1 MQSKKKAEIEPSK
14 LEFQLKTNYQIKT
27 QFSVHRVDMTEQL
40 TSTGRLQ
47 HLLSIE
53 GLPQSIIDDIFV
65 RADKFIDAETG
76 ELSKASDLTGMS
88 VANLFYEMSTRT
100 RTTFELAEK
109 RLCADVLNL
118 GISDSSTGKGE
129 SIDDTVL
136 NLNAMG
142 CDIFVIRQ
150 SQETEIQRIAKD
162 VLPHC
167 AVINAGDGTRAH
179 PTQALL
185 DLYTIR
191 HFKGA
196 VSNLDIAIIGD
207 IEHSRVAHSELEIL
221 KTMCAKSVRLIG
233 PEDLL
238 DHSYASEQVSVHR
251 DIEQG
256 IAEVDVVITLRIQK
270 ERMQASTIPNDAEYF
285 KRFGLTQERLSLAKP
300 DAIVMHPGP
309 MNRGV
314 EISDDVADGPQ
325 SVILNQVRFGIAV
338 RMAILSMVQETLKR

>member
-1 MQSKKKAEIEPSK
+1 MNI
-14 LEFQLKTNYQIKT
+14 ID
-27 QFSVHRVDMTEQL
+27 RVYAMSEQL
-40 TSTGRLQ
+40 TPNGKLK

-53 GLPQSIIDDIFV
+53 GLPRDLIEEILL
-65 RADKFIDAETG
+65 RADTFIDSQTNA
-76 ELSKASDLTGMS
+76 LNKSYDLKDIS

-109 RLCADVLNL
+109 RLSADILTL

-136 NLNAMG
+136 NLHAMG

-150 SQETEIQRIAKD
+150 SQETEIKRIATE
-162 VLPHC
+162 VLPNC

-191 HFKGA
+191 HFKGDL
-196 VSNLDIAIIGD
+196 SNLNIAIIGD
-207 IEHSRVAHSELEIL
+207 IHHSRVAHSELEIF
-221 KTMCAKSVRLIG
+221 KTMSAKSIRLIG
-233 PEDLL
+233 SEHLL
-238 DHSYASEQVSVHR
+238 SDDYANEQVSVHR
-251 DIEQG
+251 NIDEG
-256 IAEVDVVITLRIQK
+256 IKDCDVIITLRIQK
-270 ERMQASTIPNDAEYF
+270 ERMESDLVPNEDEYF
-285 KRFGLTQERLSLAKP
+285 KLYGLNAERLTLAKP

-314 EISDDVADGPQ
+314 EIASDVADGPQ
-325 SVILNQVRFGIAV
+325 SVILNQVCFGIAV
-338 RMAILSMVQETLKR
+338 RMAVLSMVTETLNR